1 VRDACRS
8 RTIATGGSLP
18 VWIRSAGIGDVSALC
33 DYFGALSPSS
43 RNNRFMGEAGNLARI
58 ATDCL
63 SHSGRGDR
71 FTLIAEWRGQ
81 GRDAIIGEGSYAF
94 DRNKRCGEFAISV
107 ADRWQRQGLGS
118 ALLCAL
124 QFRAVSLGHLDLFG
138 EALKT
143 NGQMK
148 GLARKAGFEF
158 SRSPD
163 WRAVRFDKTLAGRI
177 VPPWPGPGLCDGPEP
192 GARSRDRLAVTP

>member
-1 VRDACRS
+1 MKNPSCS
-8 RTIATGGSLP
+8 GTIVSGGSRP
-18 VWIRSAGIGDVSALC
+18 VWIRSAGIGDVELLR
-33 DYFGALSPSS
+33 DYFVALSPSS
-43 RNNRFMGEAGNLARI
+43 RHNRFMAEAGNLARI

-63 SHSGRGDR
+63 SPSGNANR
-71 FTLIAEWRGQ
+71 FTLVAERRGRGQ
-81 GRDAIIGEGSYAF
+81 DVIIGEGSYAF
-94 DRNKRCGEFAISV
+94 DRERCGEFAISV

-124 QFRAVSLGHLDLFG
+124 QFRAISLGHLDLFG

-148 GLARKAGFEF
+148 SLARKAGFEF

-163 WRAVRFDKTLAGRI
+163 WRAVRFDKTLVGRI
-177 VPPWPGPGLCDGPEP
+177 VPPWPGPGLADGPEP
-192 GARSRDRLAVTP
+192 GARSRDQLSVTP